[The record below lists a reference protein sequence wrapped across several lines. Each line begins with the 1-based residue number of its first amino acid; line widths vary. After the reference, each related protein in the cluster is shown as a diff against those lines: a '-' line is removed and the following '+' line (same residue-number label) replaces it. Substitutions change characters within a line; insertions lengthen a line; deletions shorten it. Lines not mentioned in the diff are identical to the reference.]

1 MAKVTVGNDRTVDS
15 GRNGSQTYGFYVG
28 KAAKLTIRQINIEA
42 SNKGVGVLKS
52 QRMRSGKGCE
62 CGEAQKGEYQPDSP
76 FRNRPVCLHK
86 VETVEHTS
94 LQVRLDELRSKPIQ
108 RPLQH
113 RKQHSTSVS

>member
-52 QRMRSGKGCE
+52 QRMRSGKGFE
-62 CGEAQKGEYQPDSP
+62 CREAQKESASLT
-76 FRNRPVCLHK
+76 VLS
-86 VETVEHTS
+86 ETVLYACTKS
-94 LQVRLDELRSKPIQ
+94 KRLNTRVCK
-108 RPLQH
+108 
-113 RKQHSTSVS
+113 